1 MRRVVLGFVIA
12 VILSMAAAPMAF
24 ADPWPPPQQP
34 QGQPPVV
41 TVNQP

>member
-12 VILSMAAAPMAF
+12 VILSMAAAPAAF
-24 ADPWPPPQQP
+24 ADPWPPP
-34 QGQPPVV
+34 GPPLSAV